1 MMSAINTRSVR
12 FRTTAGAALALLAL
26 LTISG
31 VVVTLLV
38 AREVRQAAD
47 SSLIERAEDRAIL
60 LGGGNPADALTQ
72 VVGDEVIVVVFGPDG
87 SVLASSGTPGP
98 AELFLLPDGV
108 TAVDLIVEE
117 EEHPGDEA
125 ELPHREEVRA
135 AVRTLEDG
143 RRVAVAGEEEQT
155 NQTVAAVSAVLII
168 ASLITA
174 ATASVVA
181 WIVTGRALAP
191 VARIRRDLD
200 AVVAARGRSRVIE
213 PDSGDEVAALATTLN
228 DVLGQLENQSAAR
241 RRFVADASHELK
253 SPVANAR
260 ALIETGEPSV
270 ELDRRVIGELDRLQ
284 SLVDDLLYLAG
295 SDERAPAPPS
305 DLVDL
310 DDLAFDEAE
319 RVTARTTN
327 RIDASGVQPAA
338 VLGDRS
344 GLARACRNL
353 MENAVRHAATTVTI
367 AIIERDDHWVLVV
380 ADDGPG
386 IPADA
391 RERIFERFTRLAD
404 DRSRADGGTGLGLS
418 IVAAVAE
425 HHGGTIAVVDQP
437 PNPAGAVSS
446 GARFELAIP
455 KPA

>member
-1 MMSAINTRSVR
+1 MPTINTRSVR

-31 VVVTLLV
+31 IVVILLV

-72 VVGDEVIVVVFGPDG
+72 VVGDEVVVAVFGPDG
-87 SVLASSGTPGP
+87 AVLASSGTPDP
-98 AELFLLPDGV
+98 TELFPLPEGV
-108 TAVDLIVEE
+108 SAIELIVEE

-125 ELPHREEVRA
+125 ESPHREDVRA
-135 AVRTLEDG
+135 AARTLDDG
-143 RRVAVAGEEEQT
+143 RRVVVAGEEEQT

-168 ASLITA
+168 ASLVTA
-174 ATASVVA
+174 ATASLVA

-191 VARIRRDLD
+191 VGRIRRDLD
-200 AVVAARGRSRVIE
+200 AVVTARGRSRVTE

-228 DVLGQLENQSAAR
+228 DVLGQLESQSAAR

-260 ALIETGEPSV
+260 ALIETGEPSA
-270 ELDRRVIGELDRLQ
+270 ELDHRVIGELDRLQ

-295 SDERAPAPPS
+295 TDERAPTPPTV
-305 DLVDL
+305 LVDL

-353 MENAVRHAATTVTI
+353 VENAVRHADSTVSI
-367 AIIERDDHWVLVV
+367 AIVDRDDHWVLVV

-386 IPADA
+386 IPAHA

-425 HHGGTIAVVDQP
+425 HHGGTIAVVDP
-437 PNPAGAVSS
+437 PERPDTTPSS
-446 GARFELAIP
+446 GARFELALP